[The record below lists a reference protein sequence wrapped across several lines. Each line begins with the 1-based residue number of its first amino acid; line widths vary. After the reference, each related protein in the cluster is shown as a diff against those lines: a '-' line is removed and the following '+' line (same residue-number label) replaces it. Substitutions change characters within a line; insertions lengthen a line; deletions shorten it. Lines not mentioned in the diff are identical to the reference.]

1 VLRPKSVESLVND
14 LLPFAEYLTAQ
25 HPRLTSLR
33 ELDRARIE
41 GSGLQPHPRLAR
53 TTRRSRSGAHYLDSG
68 RPIGGA
74 KPAQP
79 A

>member
-33 ELDRARIE
+33 ELDRARID
-41 GSGLQPHPRLAR
+41 GYLAYNR
-53 TTRRSRSGAHYLDSG
+53 TRGWRGQRAGAGAG
-68 RPIGGA
+68 RTISTA
-74 KPAQP
+74 VA
-79 A
+79 